1 MKHFDV
7 RDPHTLIMTILL
19 ALSAVFFATTAIV
32 HLATPK
38 TIQSDSED
46 LRRTLKEA
54 MGDVDVYAGLSVPVR
69 SEKRTARDEAKQ
81 CVALNAF
88 YEARGEGWAGQ
99 VAVGQVA
106 MRRAGLDYHHVCKEI
121 YRPGQFS
128 WTAERPR
135 HGALPSGETW
145 QWALAAAE
153 QALVWAAHPEAHPD
167 YSAKATYFHNTSVT
181 PYWTRGLEL
190 VAMIGEHRFY
200 R

>member
-1 MKHFDV
+1 MRIDKIVLAVIAIAAAVSVVLPLFLAHNTPLPDV
-7 RDPHTLIMTILL
+7 AKI
-19 ALSAVFFATTAIV
+19 
-32 HLATPK
+32 
-38 TIQSDSED
+38 
-46 LRRTLKEA
+46 
-54 MGDVDVYAGLSVPVR
+54 MGDVDVHAGLSTPVKAER
-69 SEKRTARDEAKQ
+69 PGPRDAAKQ

-106 MRRAGLDYHHVCKEI
+106 MRRAGLDFHHVCKEI